1 MSSFFRFSIDKS
13 FFFCYNTTNRRE
25 RRVVQFPFPQRVA
38 GAESAAKKVDRMGF
52 RGQTE
57 RANASVWETAGTV
70 MPKVAFAIRNVF
82 AKNFSQTRR
91 TENNLQTQ
99 RGWYRGFFYMKIRP
113 RQIDFCRGIFYF

>member
-57 RANASVWETAGTV
+57 RATRQYGRRQAPLCQKWHLQFGTYLR
-70 MPKVAFAIRNVF
+70 KC
-82 AKNFSQTRR
+82 FSQTRR